1 MKVETISSLQTSDL
15 ANYHVVCYTENF
27 ENIDKL
33 IEANEFCRER
43 GIGFILSL
51 CYGVSGIAFLDY
63 GKEFTIT
70 DADGED
76 TKSFIV
82 VKITQ
87 ANPAIVTVHEDKRHK
102 F

>member
-1 MKVETISSLQTSDL
+1 M
-15 ANYHVVCYTENF
+15 VCYTENF

-33 IEANEFCRER
+33 IEANEFCREK
-43 GIGFILSL
+43 GIGFILAL
-51 CYGVSGIAFLDY
+51 TYGVTGITFLDY

-82 VKITQ
+82 TAIT
-87 ANPAIVTVHEDKRHK
+87 
-102 F
+102 

>member
-1 MKVETISSLQTSDL
+1 M
-15 ANYHVVCYTENF
+15 ANYHLVCYTENF

-43 GIGFILSL
+43 GIGFILALAYGLS
-51 CYGVSGIAFLDY
+51 GVSFVDF
-63 GKEFTIT
+63 GKEFTIN

-82 VKITQ
+82 VNIT
-87 ANPAIVTVHEDKRHK
+87 
-102 F
+102 

>member
-1 MKVETISSLQTSDL
+1 M
-15 ANYHVVCYTENF
+15 ANYHLVCYTENF

-43 GIGFILSL
+43 GIGFILTL
-51 CYGVSGIAFLDY
+51 GYGLSGIAFDDF

-70 DADGED
+70 DTDGED

-82 VKITQ
+82 V
-87 ANPAIVTVHEDKRHK
+87 NVT
-102 F
+102 